1 MKVLMLTII
10 TSILL
15 TGCFANKKS
24 VPAQTTP
31 PSETVVTTPPSE
43 TIITTPSSE
52 TMITSPSVKSTQS
65 SMSNKSPQLPKLINH
80 PHPNLQVDLA
90 TFLKAAGCQK
100 GEALEIVGCENLR
113 AQMGC
118 DKLIQ
123 PDPLWG
129 GIVPAYPMALCLIL
143 PNARQYPKS
152 PTEAKK
158 MALTVIKSIEQE
170 GYFTREPGKET
181 RYTRY
186 VILRDGQFK
195 LIKNIEELQQVFA
208 PIESSLEAL
217 SYALMIT
224 QLKAYYGQ
232 KLNPTYRYYADVI
245 EDTHVVGTKDD
256 YNMLL
261 YSYKNSGCG
270 SHPVSTTSVTVKM
283 NGMIS
288 YPSQQLAYAN
298 PAEDNICFD

>member
-1 MKVLMLTII
+1 MKVFMLTVI
-10 TSILL
+10 TFIFL
-15 TGCFANKKS
+15 TGCFADKKS
-24 VPAQTTP
+24 VQPQTTLPSETEVTSP
-31 PSETVVTTPPSE
+31 PSETGV
-43 TIITTPSSE
+43 
-52 TMITSPSVKSTQS
+52 TSPNVKSTQS
-65 SMSNKSPQLPKLINH
+65 SMPNKSPQLPKLINH
-80 PHPNLQVDLA
+80 PRPNLQVNLA
-90 TFLKAAGCQK
+90 AFLKASGCQT
-100 GEALEIVGCENLR
+100 GDALEMVGCENLR
-113 AQMGC
+113 AKMGC

-129 GIVPAYPMALCLIL
+129 GLAPAYPMALCLIV

-152 PTEAKK
+152 PKDAKK
-158 MALTVIKSIEQE
+158 LALEIIKGIEKE

-186 VILRDGQFK
+186 VILQDGQFK

-217 SYALMIT
+217 SYALMVT

-245 EDTHVVGTKDD
+245 EDTHVVDTKEG

-261 YSYKNSGCG
+261 YSHKTFGCS
-270 SHPVSTTSVTVKM
+270 SHPVSTTSVTVKT

-288 YPSQQLAYAN
+288 YPSQRLAYAN
-298 PAEDNICFD
+298 PAEDNLCFD